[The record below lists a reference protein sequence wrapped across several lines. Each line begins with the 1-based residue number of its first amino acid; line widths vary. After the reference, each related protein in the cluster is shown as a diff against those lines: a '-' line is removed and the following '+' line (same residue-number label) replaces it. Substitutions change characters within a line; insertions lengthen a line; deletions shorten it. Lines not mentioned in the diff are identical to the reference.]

1 MSEVTPQALFQ
12 QAAALHRQGKLTEAE
27 PLYRQIMEAA
37 PENFSTRYMYAL
49 LCFQQQRSAE
59 ALAAVEAALRLN
71 PRGADALALQGVL
84 LQGAGR
90 SAEALASFD
99 AVLAE
104 RPSDAGAWHNRGF
117 VLLSLDR
124 LAEAL
129 VALDRS
135 IALNP
140 RHADAWL
147 KRGTTLYGLKRTTE
161 ARESFSKSLALKPD
175 QPEALFRRGVAAWIE
190 EMDYDAAASDLAQ
203 ALRLAPNCPYAPGW
217 LLQVRQNVGD
227 WREFAADVARVD
239 EGVRAGRNA
248 TQPFIYQAVCQ
259 SPADLQTCSTIYA
272 NDRYPALAPLLT
284 AAALAQ
290 RRLRPGKIRV
300 GYVSGEFRDQATAYL
315 MAGLYECHDREKF
328 SIIGFDNGW
337 NDQSVVRRRLDAAM
351 DKFVD
356 ISQLSGEKAAAM
368 VLAEEI
374 DILVS
379 LNGYF
384 GVDRMDVFC
393 RRPAPI
399 AVNYLGFPATLG
411 AHYIDYLVADRIVI
425 PEAQRKFYT
434 EQIVYLPDTY
444 QVNDSRRGMPENIP
458 SRAACGL
465 PEKSFVFC
473 NFNAG
478 YKLTPAAFAGWMRIL
493 RQVPDSVLW
502 LLEVHP
508 RFKENLRREAE
519 AQGVAGTRILF
530 APMVGQE
537 AHIAR
542 LTLADL
548 SLDCL
553 PYNAHTTA
561 SDALW
566 AGVPLVTCTGQAFAG
581 RVATSLLGAIG
592 LTELVR
598 ESEEE
603 FEALAVALAHDP
615 ARLDGLR
622 KKLARN
628 RVTSPLFDT
637 VRFTRNLEAAY
648 AAMWENFRR
657 GEPPRSFGV

>member
-1 MSEVTPQALFQ
+1 
-12 QAAALHRQGKLTEAE
+12 
-27 PLYRQIMEAA
+27 
-37 PENFSTRYMYAL
+37 
-49 LCFQQQRSAE
+49 
-59 ALAAVEAALRLN
+59 
-71 PRGADALALQGVL
+71 
-84 LQGAGR
+84 
-90 SAEALASFD
+90 
-99 AVLAE
+99 
-104 RPSDAGAWHNRGF
+104 
-117 VLLSLDR
+117 
-124 LAEAL
+124 
-129 VALDRS
+129 
-135 IALNP
+135 
-140 RHADAWL
+140 
-147 KRGTTLYGLKRTTE
+147 
-161 ARESFSKSLALKPD
+161 
-175 QPEALFRRGVAAWIE
+175 VAAWTGAE
-190 EMDYDAAASDLAQ
+190 DYNAAASDLAQ

-227 WREFAADVARVD
+227 WREFDADVARVD
-239 EGVRAGRNA
+239 AGVRAGRTA
-248 TQPFIYQAVCQ
+248 TQPFVYQAVCQ
-259 SPADLQTCSTIYA
+259 SPADLQACSILYA

-284 AAALAQ
+284 EEAQAQ
-290 RRLRPGKIRV
+290 RRLRPPGKIRV

-315 MAGLYECHDREKF
+315 TAGLYECHDREKF
-328 SIIGFDNGW
+328 SIIAFDNGW
-337 NDQSVVRRRLDAAM
+337 NDLSAVRERLDAAM

-356 ISQLSGEKAAAM
+356 ISRLSGAEAAAT

-384 GVDRMDVFC
+384 GEDRMDVFC
-393 RRPAPI
+393 RRPAPL

-411 AHYIDYLVADRIVI
+411 APYIDYLVADRIVI
-425 PEAQRKFYT
+425 PEAERKFYT

-444 QVNDSRRGMPENIP
+444 QVNDSRRGVPQNIP

-465 PEKSFVFC
+465 PEKGFVFC

-493 RQVPDSVLW
+493 KQVPNSVLW
-502 LLEVHP
+502 LLELHP
-508 RFKENLRREAE
+508 RFAENLRREAE
-519 AQGVAGTRILF
+519 AQGIAGTRIRF

-537 AHIAR
+537 THIAR

-566 AGVPLVTCTGQAFAG
+566 AGVPLVTCTGRAFAG

-598 ESEEE
+598 ESAED

-622 KKLARN
+622 KKLALHRAGA
-628 RVTSPLFDT
+628 PLFDT
-637 VRFTRNLEAAY
+637 ARFTRNLEAAY
-648 AAMWENFRR
+648 AGMWERWLR
-657 GEPPRSFGV
+657 GEAPSAPRMQG